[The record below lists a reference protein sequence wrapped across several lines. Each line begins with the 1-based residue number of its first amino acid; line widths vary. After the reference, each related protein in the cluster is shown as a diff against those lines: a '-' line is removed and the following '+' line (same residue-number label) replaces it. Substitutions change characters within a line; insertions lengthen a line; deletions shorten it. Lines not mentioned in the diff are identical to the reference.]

1 MDNNNLNENSNKN
14 DSFKANIIRA
24 TPDMKVPDVP
34 DAEDIKIPKRLE
46 SKNSNGKVRRP
57 RNAFI
62 IFRSHQH
69 KVFVDSFIKDNKP
82 IPHNSEISKMI
93 GAQWK
98 SLNPK
103 ERQVWVDAAENEK
116 ADHLKKYPD
125 YKYQPVRRKA
135 KKELREKEKVLK
147 KNKLKVYNAI
157 ENQNKQIESKV
168 THEGNDFQYQT
179 SNKADQV
186 EHKEDIINKGFNN
199 LYEMNQPHHPINL
212 KDTNPPVNYM
222 QHATSSTNMAIDR
235 FQMEQYQQLK
245 QIEQL
250 KQMEQIRYLQQQQYM
265 MMQQQMLSQQNQE
278 PTLISNTKNNS
289 NNDII
294 EQPPIPEYYPRVPP
308 QPYAVVDRRTNEDDH
323 NQMDEGQQP
332 MRNGY
337 MPQQYYMY
345 LQDQQNKKNYMQDVG
360 YEYYYPQNENVQP
373 YGNFVGYQN
382 YQQQDGTPPK
392 QQQQS
397 GQYIQPQ
404 YNQFYNGNIQ
414 QQGYYYGNDYPQG
427 DMQQL

>member
-1 MDNNNLNENSNKN
+1 MDNNLNENSNKG
-14 DSFKANIIRA
+14 DTFKANIIRA
-24 TPDMKVPDVP
+24 TPDMKIPDVP
-34 DAEDIKIPKRLE
+34 EAEDIKIPKRLE

-82 IPHNSEISKMI
+82 VPHNSEISKMI

-98 SLNPK
+98 SLSPK
-103 ERQVWVDAAENEK
+103 ERKVWVDAAEKEK
-116 ADHLKKYPD
+116 TDHLKKYPD

-135 KKELREKEKVLK
+135 KKELKEKEKVLK
-147 KNKLKVYNAI
+147 KNKMKVYNAI
-157 ENQNKQIESKV
+157 DNQNKLMEGKIP
-168 THEGNDFQYQT
+168 HEENDFHYQT
-179 SNKADQV
+179 SHRIDQN
-186 EHKEDIINKGFNN
+186 EPKEDNFNKGFNN
-199 LYEMNQPHHPINL
+199 LYEVNQSHPPINL
-212 KDTNPPVNYM
+212 KDSNQPVNYM

-235 FQMEQYQQLK
+235 FQMEQYQQMK

-265 MMQQQMLSQQNQE
+265 MMQQQMLSQQPQE
-278 PTLISNTKNNS
+278 PTLTRNTKNNS
-289 NNDII
+289 NNDIM
-294 EQPPIPEYYPRVPP
+294 EPQALPEYYPRVPA
-308 QPYAVVDRRTNEDDH
+308 QQYAVVDRRANEEEH
-323 NQMDEGQQP
+323 NQVEEGQQP

-345 LQDQQNKKNYMQDVG
+345 LQDQQNKKNYMPDVG
-360 YEYYYPQNENVQP
+360 YEYYYQQNENVQP

-382 YQQQDGTPPK
+382 YQQPEGTPPK
-392 QQQQS
+392 QPQQS
-397 GQYIQPQ
+397 AQYIQPQ

-427 DMQQL
+427 DMQ